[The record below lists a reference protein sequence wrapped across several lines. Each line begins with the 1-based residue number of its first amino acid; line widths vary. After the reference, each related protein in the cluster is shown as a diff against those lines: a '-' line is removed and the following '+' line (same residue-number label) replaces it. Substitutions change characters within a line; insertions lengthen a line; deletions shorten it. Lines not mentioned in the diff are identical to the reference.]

1 MSPHLILFPLL
12 LLNQVLGYPTENLSD
27 IIVELNT
34 RLELTTNIVYSPDGD
49 ALDHLQPLQP
59 FVGQLIVSSLEE
71 YAFNGTLLEHHVGEA
86 VLFVLIVS
94 KPPLELLERLHFH
107 YQQSDFLLV
116 IRNDFHGEPSED
128 QEVPP
133 LWMTFLHD
141 AWQLGYVKL
150 LLWHHAQLYEKQLF
164 PQLRLLRTTVSQY
177 VRRRDRLSDLQ
188 GYEIH
193 VAAYSNPPRCLIY
206 DNEWGERV
214 YGGYYMRFIRHF
226 LQSRNATF
234 VPVPTPNDSP
244 RHCIEALL
252 SERVDLCA
260 DALAQGADMKFE
272 VTKAIRMAYA
282 NIMVANA
289 KPLSSYRYL
298 VAPFHPT
305 VWICLIVYIGFIVCF
320 MSCIHWQQQHR
331 WIFSKFLLE
340 AISSLLFAGFSLRD
354 LHGRERYILFA
365 VLFLAG
371 FIYSTFYLGYL
382 KSILTTEV
390 FEEQINSFEQLVE
403 MNVSLIIDEYDRT
416 LTKRYYLPD
425 ILWAIIRVV
434 PDETLKQHRTSFDQ
448 KYAYILFSDRMELYT
463 YAQKYLRHP
472 RLRRIP
478 INIFFLYAGFPMRK
492 SWFLKQRLS
501 DAWAWAFASGLVQ
514 KLGTDADH
522 ETMTTGVG
530 FLEFLITE
538 YYVARP
544 LGLDYFV
551 MPAMSLALGYGL
563 ALITFVI
570 ELTAWRTTPP
580 AGAPA
585 PPEFLVTRRP
595 GTPLGIV

>member
-1 MSPHLILFPLL
+1 MSHIPQLFLIPLL
-12 LLNQVLGYPTENLSD
+12 LVQVVGSPAENLTE
-27 IIVELNT
+27 IIVELNA
-34 RLELTTNIVYSPDGD
+34 RLQLTTNIVFSPDAD
-49 ALDHLQPLQP
+49 ELDHLQQLQP
-59 FVGQLIVSSLEE
+59 MVGQVILRSLKQ
-71 YAFNGTLLEHHVGEA
+71 FDLNGTRLNQLVEES
-86 VLFVLIVS
+86 VLFVLIDS
-94 KPPLELLERLHFH
+94 TPPLQLLENLYFH
-107 YQQSDFLLV
+107 YQQSDFLVV
-116 IRNDFHGEPSED
+116 IRNDPATD
-128 QEVPP
+128 LEVPP
-133 LWMTFLHD
+133 VWMHFIRD

-150 LLWHHAQLYEKQLF
+150 LLWHKSQLYEKQLF
-164 PQLRLLRTTVSQY
+164 PQLHLVPTTVSQY
-177 VRRRDRLSDLQ
+177 AITRDRLSDLQ
-188 GYEIH
+188 GFEIR

-206 DNEWGERV
+206 DNEWGETIF
-214 YGGYYMRFIRHF
+214 GGYYMRFVRHF

-234 VPVPTPNDSP
+234 VPVRTPNDSP

-260 DALAQGADMKFE
+260 DALAQDAEMKFE
-272 VTKAIRMAYA
+272 VTKAIRLAYA

-289 KPLSSYRYL
+289 KPLSTYRYL
-298 VAPFHPT
+298 AAPFHST
-305 VWICLIVYIGFIVCF
+305 VWICLIVYIGFIVSF
-320 MSCIHWQQQHR
+320 MSFIHWQQKHR

-354 LHGRERYILFA
+354 LHGHERFILFA

-390 FEEQINSFEQLVE
+390 FEEQINSFEQLVN

-416 LTKRYYLPD
+416 LSKRYNLPD
-425 ILWAIIRVV
+425 ILWQIIHVV
-434 PDETLKQHRTSFDQ
+434 PDETLKRHRTSFDQ
-448 KYAYILFSDRMELYT
+448 QYAYILFSDRMELYS

-501 DAWAWAFASGLVQ
+501 DAWAWAFASGLLQ

-522 ETMTTGVG
+522 ETLTTSVG
-530 FLEFLITE
+530 FLEFLVTE

-563 ALITFVI
+563 ALVSFVI
-570 ELTAWRTTPP
+570 ELTGWRTT
-580 AGAPA
+580 A
-585 PPEFLVTRRP
+585 PPSQLRVTRRP
-595 GTPLGIV
+595 RVPLGVV